1 MKYVKYFYPFELSP
15 VHINHSNVL
24 SFFCVKKLRDL
35 KEQNLDPRKNAKN
48 SYNLPTW
55 HAGCLSSSRCFSSLY
70 QYFLKCLNISLTN
83 SRCEYVSKYRLGSF
97 VQQTLE
103 SGGVQVKNMQQIG
116 LPNFCRTVKFGQ
128 ILFFH
133 TSFFLG
139 KRQ

>member
-24 SFFCVKKLRDL
+24 SFFLRQ
-35 KEQNLDPRKNAKN
+35 KIKRSERAKFRKNDKN
-48 SYNLPTW
+48 IYNLPTW